1 MAMTGKPVQAQHAKH
16 EMSSANIPPS
26 TLSRREVNDSLRA
39 FVTASGMWGVWN
51 QCLGIGTAAFTGY
64 ALFLGADE
72 AFIPL
77 FTTVGYLLAG
87 AQLLSPILGRR
98 LRNRKRF
105 IVGGG
110 FIEIACRASIILIPL
125 VVWPEMRVHAL
136 LLLVSLSL
144 LFGYAVSPYY
154 STWIANTVP
163 ENSRALFT
171 SRQTIVSSV
180 AAMVAGFVVG
190 WFLDLFEE
198 GSKYEGFAWVFAV
211 GLMFGWLGYLS
222 ITRAPAPSQDSD
234 DTAGSSV
241 RMLLRPFKDRDFTLA
256 VSFFGLWTLATG
268 ISGPLYTV
276 FMLKHLHISYTEIA
290 LYNGVFMV
298 TSIAGYRLWAS
309 LVDRFGSKPVLQ
321 LLFLPAAVLPVL
333 WALNQPGA
341 HYFVPI
347 AMVLAGVLFSGAGV
361 AGSPLLYTLLP
372 AGSQRPYYMAAWSTA
387 INLVG
392 ALGPMIGSFLA
403 LYLHGTQI
411 HAGGFTFGNLQ
422 IIFFIAFAAQLLP
435 FPFLYFLH
443 DRRSTLSSRALL
455 SALVRGN
462 VLGYVYNAT
471 IFGLASAPR
480 RRARA
485 ALALGRSRSPL
496 ATDQLIQALSDASP
510 EVRRSAAQALGDS
523 DSEEAMRR
531 LVSELSDGA
540 SDVRAEAAEAL
551 GRLGHSSSIGPLLDA
566 LDDADSRVRVS
577 AAQAL
582 AQIGGD
588 EVQELLFW
596 YLSESLDRLTFP
608 TLVDALAGLGDHRVV
623 RPALRRLGDFKSTAV
638 RLQLLDSVCRC
649 LGARDSFYATLSLDE
664 DRRSTALTKL
674 LDRAMATL
682 GNTDRLPVETR
693 DELHGILED
702 LAEACDAED
711 MTGLRPLAARL
722 TALVRD
728 HLHAFESSEN
738 VQPASLIIL
747 AIDDFLSAA
756 GTQDLG
762 AAVQVFLVV
771 CIHRLSVAITDTPR
785 AGADG

>member
-1 MAMTGKPVQAQHAKH
+1 MNSP
-16 EMSSANIPPS
+16 NPPP
-26 TLSRREVNDSLRA
+26 LSRREVNDSLRA
-39 FVTASGMWGVWN
+39 FVTASGMWGAWN

-64 ALFLGADE
+64 ALFLGVDE

-110 FIEIACRASIILIPL
+110 LIEIACRGSIILIPL
-125 VVWPEMRVHAL
+125 LVWPEMRGHAL

-144 LFGYAVSPYY
+144 LFGYAISPYY

-163 ENSRALFT
+163 ENNRALFT
-171 SRQTIVSSV
+171 SRQTIVSSIV
-180 AAMVAGFVVG
+180 AMVAGFVVG

-198 GSKYEGFAWVFAV
+198 SSKYEGFAWVFAA
-211 GLMFGWLGYLS
+211 GMIFGWLGYLS
-222 ITRAPAPSQDSD
+222 ITRAPAPTADED
-234 DTAGSSV
+234 DETAGNSI
-241 RMLLRPFKDRDFTLA
+241 RLLLRPFKDRDFTLA
-256 VSFFGLWTLATG
+256 VSFFALWTLATG

-276 FMLKHLHISYTEIA
+276 FMLQHLHISYTEIA
-290 LYNGVFMV
+290 IYNGVFMA
-298 TSIAGYRLWAS
+298 TSIVGYRLWAS

-321 LLFLPAAVLPVL
+321 LLFLPAAALPLL

-372 AGSQRPYYMAAWSTA
+372 AGSQRPYYMAAWSTT

-403 LYLHGTQI
+403 LYLHDTQI
-411 HAGGFTFGNLQ
+411 HAAGFTFGNLQ

-435 FPFLYFLH
+435 FPLLHLLH

-462 VLGYVYNAT
+462 VLSYVYNAT

-523 DSEEAMRR
+523 RSEEATRR
-531 LVSELSDGA
+531 LVSELTDGD

-551 GRLGHSSSIGPLLDA
+551 GRLGHSSSIEPLLDA
-566 LDDADSRVRVS
+566 LDDADSRVRAS
-577 AAQAL
+577 ATRAL
-582 AQIGGD
+582 AQIGGE

-596 YLSESLDRLTFP
+596 YLSESFDPLTFP
-608 TLVDALAGLGDHRVV
+608 TIVDALGGLGDHRIV

-638 RLQLLDSVCRC
+638 RLQLLNSVCRC
-649 LGARDSFYATLSLDE
+649 LGAEDSFYATLSLDE
-664 DRRSTALTKL
+664 ERRTTAVTKL
-674 LDRAMATL
+674 LNRAMVAIRD
-682 GNTDRLPVETR
+682 TDRLAVGVR
-693 DELHGILED
+693 NDLHHLLED
-702 LAEACDAED
+702 LVGAYDAED
-711 MTGLRPLAARL
+711 LPGARQLAARVTNL
-722 TALVRD
+722 LHN
-728 HLHAFESSEN
+728 HLKASGPSHDG
-738 VQPASLIIL
+738 PASLIVL
-747 AIDDFLSAA
+747 AIDDFLAVET
-756 GTQDLG
+756 GDLG
-762 AAVQVFLVV
+762 AAFEVFLAV
-771 CIHRLSVAITDTPR
+771 CVHRLSEAVSE
-785 AGADG
+785 

>member
-1 MAMTGKPVQAQHAKH
+1 
-16 EMSSANIPPS
+16 MSSPNVPPPP
-26 TLSRREVNDSLRA
+26 LSRREVNDSLRA
-39 FVTASGMWGVWN
+39 FVAASGMWGVWN

-87 AQLLSPILGRR
+87 AQLLSPIFGRR

-110 FIEIACRASIILIPL
+110 FIEIACRGSIVLIPL
-125 VVWPEMRVHAL
+125 IVWPEMRVHAL

-154 STWIANTVP
+154 STWVANTVP
-163 ENSRALFT
+163 ENARARFT

-211 GLMFGWLGYLS
+211 GMMFGWLGYLS
-222 ITRAPAPSQDSD
+222 IARAPAPTADDDDDS
-234 DTAGSSV
+234 GGNSI
-241 RMLLRPFKDRDFTLA
+241 RMLLRPFKNRDFTLA
-256 VSFFGLWTLATG
+256 VSFFALWTLATG

-276 FMLKHLHISYTEIA
+276 FMLQHLHISYTEIA
-290 LYNGVFMV
+290 VYNGVFMA

-321 LLFLPAAVLPVL
+321 LLFLPAAALPLL

-361 AGSPLLYTLLP
+361 AGSPLLYALLP
-372 AGSQRPYYMAAWSTA
+372 AGSQRPYYMAAWSTT

-411 HAGGFTFGNLQ
+411 HAVGFTFGNLQ

-443 DRRSTLSSRALL
+443 DSRSTLSSRGLL
-455 SALVRGN
+455 SALLRGN
-462 VLGYVYNAT
+462 VLSYVYNAT
-471 IFGLASAPR
+471 IFGLVSAPR
-480 RRARA
+480 RRAQA

-523 DSEEAMRR
+523 RSEEATRR
-531 LVSELSDGA
+531 LVCELTDGA

-551 GRLGHSSSIGPLLDA
+551 GRLGHASSIDPLLDA

-577 AAQAL
+577 AMRAL
-582 AQIGGD
+582 AQIGGED
-588 EVQELLFW
+588 VREFLFW
-596 YLSESLDRLTFP
+596 YLGGSFDPHTFP
-608 TLVDALAGLGDHRVV
+608 TLVEALGELGDRRVV
-623 RPALRRLGDFKSTAV
+623 RPALRRLVDFKSTAV
-638 RLQLLDSVCRC
+638 RLQLLNSVCRC
-649 LGARDSFYATLSLDE
+649 LGADDGFYTTLSLDK
-664 DRRSTALTKL
+664 DRRTAAVSKL
-674 LDRAMATL
+674 LNLAMAAFRK
-682 GNTDRLPVETR
+682 TDRLAVEVR
-693 DELHGILED
+693 DDLRRALED
-702 LAEACDAED
+702 LIEACNAED
-711 MTGLRPLAARL
+711 LPGTRQLAARVTSL
-722 TALVRD
+722 VHDHFRTTSQPRDALPV
-728 HLHAFESSEN
+728 
-738 VQPASLIIL
+738 SLVVF
-747 AIDDFLSAA
+747 AIDDFLSVEE
-756 GTQDLG
+756 TPDLG
-762 AAVQVFLVV
+762 AAVEVFLAV
-771 CIHRLSVAITDTPR
+771 CIHRLGVAVQ
-785 AGADG
+785 G

>member
-1 MAMTGKPVQAQHAKH
+1 
-16 EMSSANIPPS
+16 MSSPSVPPS
-26 TLSRREVNDSLRA
+26 PLSRREVNDSLRA
-39 FVTASGMWGVWN
+39 FVVASGMWGAWN

-105 IVGGG
+105 IIGGG
-110 FIEIACRASIILIPL
+110 LIEIACRAAIVLIPL
-125 VVWPEMRVHAL
+125 LVWQELRVHAL

-154 STWIANTVP
+154 STWVANTVP

-180 AAMVAGFVVG
+180 TAMIAGFLVG

-198 GSKYEGFAWVFAV
+198 GSKYEGFIWVFAA
-211 GLMFGWLGYLS
+211 GLLFGWMGYVSL
-222 ITRAPAPSQDSD
+222 TRAPAPTAD
-234 DTAGSSV
+234 DDEAAGSST

-256 VSFFGLWTLATG
+256 VCFYALWTLATG

-276 FMLKHLHISYTEIA
+276 FMLQHLRISYTEIA
-290 LYNGVFMV
+290 VYNGVFMA

-321 LLFLPAAVLPVL
+321 LLFLPAAALPLL

-372 AGSQRPYYMAAWSTA
+372 PGSQRPYYMAAWSTT

-392 ALGPMIGSFLA
+392 ALGPLIGSFLT

-411 HAGGFTFGNLQ
+411 HVAGFTFGNLQ
-422 IIFFIAFAAQLLP
+422 IIFFVAFAAQLLP
-435 FPFLYFLH
+435 FPFLNFLH

-471 IFGLASAPR
+471 IYGLASAPR

-496 ATDQLIQALSDASP
+496 ATEQLIQALSDASP

-523 DSEEAMRR
+523 GSGEATRR
-531 LVSELSDGA
+531 LVAELADGN
-540 SDVRAEAAEAL
+540 SDVRPEAAEAL
-551 GRLGHSSSIGPLLDA
+551 GRLGDPSSVDPLLEA

-577 AAQAL
+577 AIRGL

-596 YLSESLDRLTFP
+596 YLNESFDPLTFP
-608 TLVDALAGLGDHRVV
+608 TLVDVLGGLGDHRVV
-623 RPALRRLGDFKSTAV
+623 RPALRRLGDFKSPAV
-638 RLQLLDSVCRC
+638 RLQLLNSVCRC
-649 LGARDSFYATLSLDE
+649 LGAGNSFYATLSLDR
-664 DRRSTALTKL
+664 DRRTTAVAKL
-674 LDRAMATL
+674 LNRAMAAL
-682 GNTDRLPVETR
+682 RNTNRLPVEVR
-693 DELHGILED
+693 DDLHRTLAD

-711 MTGLRPLAARL
+711 RPGARQMAARVTGLVHDRLEARG
-722 TALVRD
+722 
-728 HLHAFESSEN
+728 
-738 VQPASLIIL
+738 QPHDVLSVSAVVL
-747 AIDDFLSAA
+747 AIDDFLSAEA
-756 GTQDLG
+756 TGDLG
-762 AAVQVFLVV
+762 VAVEIFLAV
-771 CIHRLSVAITDTPR
+771 CIHRLSVAVTV
-785 AGADG
+785 